1 MELYIVD
8 DNPDHQFL
16 VFKLIKALDK
26 PYQVT
31 FFENGRSLH
40 KQMQQLSRLGQHEE
54 FPDLL
59 VLDLNMPGMNG
70 IDLLRLLRQP
80 PVGNCPQIKDI
91 PIVIMT
97 SDISSLQIDQ
107 CYQSGANAVIIK
119 PLNFS
124 VLAITYQAICK
135 FWIG

>member
-16 VFKLIKALDK
+16 VYKLIKALDK

-40 KQMQQLSRLGQHEE
+40 KHMLQLSRLGQHEG

-80 PVGNCPQIKDI
+80 PLGSCSQIKDL

-97 SDISSLQIDQ
+97 NDISLHQIDQ
-107 CYQSGANAVIIK
+107 CYQAGANAVILK

-124 VLAITYQAICK
+124 VLTNTFQAICK

>member
-16 VFKLIKALDK
+16 AYKLIKALDK
-26 PYQVT
+26 PYKVT
-31 FFENGRSLH
+31 FFESGRSLH
-40 KQMQQLSRLGQHEE
+40 KHMLQLSRSGLDEG
-54 FPDLL
+54 FPNLV

-80 PVGNCPQIKDI
+80 PLGTCAPIINM
-91 PIVIMT
+91 PIVIM
-97 SDISSLQIDQ
+97 SNDISALQIDQ
-107 CYQSGANAVIIK
+107 CYQAGANAVILK
-119 PLNFS
+119 PLNFE
-124 VLAITYQAICK
+124 VLASTFKAMCK